1 VEDEVEVVVF
11 ENRLF
16 MFGKEYGTWLLLL
29 GLVAALV
36 DGGEGKMSAVG
47 FVDGIVVLV
56 TCDIGF
62 VVSLGFIV
70 GNEGV

>member
-1 VEDEVEVVVF
+1 
-11 ENRLF
+11 
-16 MFGKEYGTWLLLL
+16 MFGKEYGTLLLLL
-29 GLVAALV
+29 GLVVALV